1 MSISD
6 DHTKRA
12 PDRMAERLEELSRLL
27 RQQIDDVREGQL
39 DRVERL
45 AARAETLVAGVI
57 HDRQRA
63 GTLAESQRAHLARL
77 YEELALA
84 LRAERGDVQ
93 AKLRQLR
100 QVKRAI
106 GAYGRKARTGSPSPA
121 TFGDRAR
128 IKVAK

>member
-1 MSISD
+1 MSVSD

-12 PDRMAERLEELSRLL
+12 PDRMAERLEELSCLL
-27 RQQIDDVREGQL
+27 RAEIAGVREGQL
-39 DRVERL
+39 DQVERL

-57 HDRQRA
+57 QDRQRA
-63 GTLAESQRAHLARL
+63 ETLAESQRAHLARL

-106 GAYGRKARTGSPSPA
+106 VAYGRKARTGSPA
-121 TFGDRAR
+121 TFGDGAR
-128 IKVAK
+128 IKVTK

>member
-1 MSISD
+1 MSASD

-12 PDRMAERLEELSRLL
+12 PDRMAERLDELSRLL
-27 RQQIDDVREGQL
+27 RGQIDGVREGQF
-39 DRVERL
+39 DRVDRL
-45 AARAETLVAGVI
+45 AARAETLVAGMI
-57 HDRQRA
+57 QDRQRT

-106 GAYGRKARTGSPSPA
+106 AAYGRKARTGSPSPA
-121 TFGDRAR
+121 TFGGGAR
-128 IKVAK
+128 IKVTK